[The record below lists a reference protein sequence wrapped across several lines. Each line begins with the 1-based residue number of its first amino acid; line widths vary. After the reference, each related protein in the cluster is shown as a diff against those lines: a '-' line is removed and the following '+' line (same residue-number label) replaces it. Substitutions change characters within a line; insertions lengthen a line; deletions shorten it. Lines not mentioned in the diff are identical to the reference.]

1 MGLVI
6 DVGCG
11 ALIANGKVEI
21 KQGVEIDHLKSN
33 AVGFTDG
40 TSIEVDDIILAYVIL
55 FRIIQQE
62 VE

>member
-11 ALIANGKVEI
+11 ALIAKGKGEI
-21 KQGVEIDHLKSN
+21 KQGVEIDHLKSH
-33 AVGFTDG
+33 AVGFNDG
-40 TSIEVDDIILAYVIL
+40 TSIEVDVIILAYVIL
-55 FRIIQQE
+55 LRIIQR

>member
-1 MGLVI
+1 MSLVI

-33 AVGFTDG
+33 AVAFTDG

-55 FRIIQQE
+55 LRIIQR

>member
-1 MGLVI
+1 MSLVI

-33 AVGFTDG
+33 AVGFNDG

-55 FRIIQQE
+55 LRIIQP